1 MAKKYLDDTGLLYL
15 WGKIKDKISSMLS
28 AEAGKMVP
36 YGYCQTAAG
45 TKAKTVTVSPA
56 VSELTTGL
64 TIVVRFQYSN
74 TIASP
79 TLAVNGLTAK
89 SIKRYGTTAPSTTT
103 ATSWQAGEVCTLTY
117 NGSYWMLNNWNGG
130 GGSSEPTIS
139 SSSVTSGG
147 TGTWYYRVWANGWQE
162 AWYHGSITFTSASST
177 AGGWNRS
184 TQNFAL
190 PISFADDA
198 TVIASGAGSGRV
210 YTTGGLKSNGTQ
222 FEAQVLGGA
231 SSSANYT
238 WTNWGVYVAGYGRS

>member
-74 TIASP
+74 TIANP

-103 ATSWQAGEVCTLTY
+103 ATSWQAGEVCMLTY

-139 SSSVTSGG
+139 SQSVTTDG
-147 TGTWYYRVWANGWQE
+147 TGTWHYRTWASGWQE
-162 AWYHGSITFTSASST
+162 AWYYGSVTFPSPTSS
-177 AGGWNRS
+177 GGFYRAVK
-184 TQNFAL
+184 NFAL

-198 TVIASGAGSGRV
+198 SVLVSGAASAV
-210 YTTGGLKSNGTQ
+210 IYSNGGLKTNGTYVEVQ
-222 FEAQVLGGA
+222 ALRP
-231 SSSANYT
+231 SAFSQT
-238 WTNWGVYVAGYGRS
+238 TLSAVSIYVAGYGRS